1 MTKVKFVLDTNLLL
15 SAALFKNSLARKAF
29 DIVVTSE
36 SEIILST
43 PVLEELT
50 DVLSRSRFDRYVS
63 IEIRNQFLGDFL
75 ELIEMVD
82 ITRTITDCRD
92 PKDNKFL
99 ELATSGHAQFILTND
114 KDLLVLN
121 PYESIS
127 IVEPVDFLAM
137 RRDRIEN

>member
-1 MTKVKFVLDTNLLL
+1 MTQVRFVLDTNVLL

-29 DIVVTSE
+29 DVVVTSA
-36 SEIILST
+36 SEIILSI

-63 IEIRNQFLGDFL
+63 IEIRNQFLADFL
-75 ELIEMVD
+75 ELVEMVD
-82 ITRTITDCRD
+82 ITRT
-92 PKDNKFL
+92 
-99 ELATSGHAQFILTND
+99 AQFILTND

-127 IVEPVDFLAM
+127 IVEPVYFLAM
-137 RRDRIEN
+137 RLDRIEN